1 MFMLDSCWSLTFC
14 LASVTWF
21 GAFFHGFS
29 SDVAGRLLKAH
40 ILVYTGQRRQRSSE
54 EQIILAF
61 GHNRGRQGLR
71 MSRTWAHT
79 QMSDP
84 FGLQGQEVGGLFCCV
99 SDSSAV
105 PLFFLFLMKQSY
117 TILYM
122 DTFGPVNSVETLH
135 TLTSLFHLSAN
146 KVQQWTHASQEDSVI
161 FFWKSW
167 TFPTQCN
174 YQLCIVFND
183 ILWCK

>member
-1 MFMLDSCWSLTFC
+1 MFMLDSCWCLTFC
-14 LASVTWF
+14 LAIVTRF

-40 ILVYTGQRRQRSSE
+40 ILVYTGQRRQKSSE

-84 FGLQGQEVGGLFCCV
+84 FGLQGQEVGGLFCFV
-99 SDSSAV
+99 PDSSAV
-105 PLFFLFLMKQSY
+105 LLF
-117 TILYM
+117 M
-122 DTFGPVNSVETLH
+122 DTFGPVNSVKTVFSLSLVYFIYL
-135 TLTSLFHLSAN
+135 LTKSSSGHMHHRRILSF
-146 KVQQWTHASQEDSVI
+146 
-161 FFWKSW
+161 FFWESW
-167 TFPTQCN
+167 TFPTHCHF
-174 YQLCIVFND
+174 QLCIVFNGF
-183 ILWCK
+183 LWRKKLWGNYS

>member
-1 MFMLDSCWSLTFC
+1 MFMLDSCWCLTFC

-84 FGLQGQEVGGLFCCV
+84 FGLQGQEVGGLFFCV
-99 SDSSAV
+99 PDSSAV
-105 PLFFLFLMKQSY
+105 PLFFFLSWNNYIQFF
-117 TILYM
+117 IW
-122 DTFGPVNSVETLH
+122 TLLALWTLLKHFH

-146 KVQQWTHASQEDSVI
+146 IILTVQQWTHASQEDSII
-161 FFWKSW
+161 FSESHEHFQQVS
-167 TFPTQCN
+167 F
-174 YQLCIVFND
+174 IVFND